1 MEIILVIIVL
11 LIIYAIVIYNKFII
25 LQANLKSS
33 NSDIN
38 AHLKR
43 RYNLIPALLKT
54 VKSYMK
60 HESKTFDE
68 IVKARNNSYQPKNNL
83 EAIQV
88 DLSLNQS
95 LGNLFAL
102 TENYPELK
110 ADISY
115 KELQTQLATIEND
128 IQNARRYYNAI
139 AAEYNAKLN
148 TFPEVLIANNFNFK
162 VVNYFELEDT
172 LQAQMPIITL

>member
-1 MEIILVIIVL
+1 
-11 LIIYAIVIYNKFII
+11 
-25 LQANLKSS
+25 
-33 NSDIN
+33 
-38 AHLKR
+38 
-43 RYNLIPALLKT
+43 
-54 VKSYMK
+54 
-60 HESKTFDE
+60 
-68 IVKARNNSYQPKNNL
+68 
-83 EAIQV
+83 
-88 DLSLNQS
+88 

-139 AAEYNAKLN
+139 VAEYNAKLN